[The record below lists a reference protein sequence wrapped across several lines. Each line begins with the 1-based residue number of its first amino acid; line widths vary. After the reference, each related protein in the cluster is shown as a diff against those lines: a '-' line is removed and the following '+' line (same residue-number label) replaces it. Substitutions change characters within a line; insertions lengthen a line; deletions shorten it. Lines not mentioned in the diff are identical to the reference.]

1 MRATVLD
8 GLVWAHRESLVP
20 IYWAFSYGSNLIA
33 QTLIAQTLIAQT

>member
-20 IYWAFSYGSNLIA
+20 IYWAFSYGSNPDSSNPDSSNLMA
-33 QTLIAQTLIAQT
+33 QT